1 MRTGHSPPPPH
12 DHSNLPSSRAGR
24 AQLRGS
30 TAACDHRAV
39 RRRRRRG
46 QRQRVAPP
54 RPAPVGPATR
64 VERAH
69 RLTCLARMPAD
80 ATVDSID
87 DGLWSPGSATAFETW
102 VHAACLIPVEDWPLL
117 RLARER
123 ARSRANQPSDTAYTD
138 VLATVADSPNG
149 VTIREIEHARP
160 IPRTSRPP
168 TRPQPLRSNHNLR
181 RARNPSHRTDI
192 SSRRSPRHPGRPA
205 APTVVAAERRRLDQS
220 LAKRC
225 PHNVLAIPTTA
236 LTLLLTHPTGL
247 RGLSDDQC
255 N

>member
-1 MRTGHSPPPPH
+1 MTTAT
-12 DHSNLPSSRAGR
+12 SRHREPDELSFEEARQLAITAQFGAGDAADSGNVLR
-24 AQLRGS
+24 RPGLLQLDPLRGS
-30 TAACDHRAV
+30 SGRTGSPAWPGCPRTRPSTASMTGCGHRD
-39 RRRRRRG
+39 RRPRSKPG
-46 QRQRVAPP
+46 CTPP
-54 RPAPVGPATR
+54 A
-64 VERAH
+64 
-69 RLTCLARMPAD
+69 L
-80 ATVDSID
+80 S
-87 DGLWSPGSATAFETW
+87 
-102 VHAACLIPVEDWPLL
+102 LL
-117 RLARER
+117 RIGPCSG
-123 ARSRANQPSDTAYTD
+123 SRANEPEAGPTNPATLPTPTCSPPWPTARR
-138 VLATVADSPNG
+138 

-236 LTLLLTHPTGL
+236 LTLLLTDPTGL